1 MMNERL
7 LQQLEQI
14 AERFEELQA
23 RMADPHVE
31 PGQLETLGREYAVLR
46 PVAEQFLAYRT
57 IQDAMMSLA
66 PCLDDHDAE
75 LRHLAK
81 EELEDLQQQLDRTEQ
96 ALHQALLTARHDDG
110 PGSCFLEIR
119 AGAGGHEAALFAGD
133 LLRMYLR
140 YAEQSG
146 WGSELVSASPGE
158 HGGYKEVIC
167 RIQGAGAYEQ
177 LALESGVHRVQ
188 RVPETES
195 QGRIHT
201 STCTVA
207 VLPELAEHETIA
219 INPADLRID
228 TYRASGAGGQHVNK
242 TDSAVRITHLPS
254 GMVVESQQERS
265 QHRNKA
271 RALSLLHARLMQQAQ
286 DERRRS
292 EAVHRKEQV
301 GSADRSERI
310 RTYNIPQGRITDHR
324 IGLTLYQL
332 PQIMEGHLEPLI
344 TALLQARETTELAE
358 QHARVHH
365 GA

>member
-14 AERFEELQA
+14 TERFEELQA
-23 RMADPHVE
+23 KMADPHVA
-31 PGQLETLGREYAVLR
+31 PGQLEALGREYASLR
-46 PVAEQFLAYRT
+46 PVAEQYQAYRT
-57 IQDAMMSLA
+57 TRQAMA
-66 PCLDDHDAE
+66 AIEPCLNDQDPE
-75 LRHLAK
+75 LRHLAR
-81 EELEDLQQQLDRTEQ
+81 EELDELQRQLGE
-96 ALHQALLTARHDDG
+96 AEEAMGQALLATTTEG
-110 PGSCFLEIR
+110 PISCFLEIR

-140 YAEQSG
+140 YAEQQG
-146 WGSELVSASPGE
+146 WHCAIVSASPGE
-158 HGGYKEVIC
+158 HGGFREVVC
-167 RIQGAGAYEQ
+167 RIEGPGAYEQ

-207 VLPELAEHETIA
+207 VMPELEEDEAIA
-219 INPADLRID
+219 INPAELRID

-254 GMVVESQQERS
+254 GIVVESQQERS

-271 RALSLLHARLMQQAQ
+271 RALSLLQARLMQQAQ
-286 DERRRS
+286 DERRQS
-292 EAVHRKEQV
+292 EAAHRREQV

-310 RTYNIPQGRITDHR
+310 RTYNVPQGRVTDHR
-324 IGLTLYQL
+324 IGLTLHQL

-344 TALLQARETTELAE
+344 TALLQARESAELSG
-358 QHARVHH
+358 QHARAPH
-365 GA
+365 GP

>member
-14 AERFEELQA
+14 AERFAELQA

-31 PGQLETLGREYAVLR
+31 PGQLEALGREYAALR
-46 PVAEQFLAYRT
+46 PVAEHYLAYRA
-57 IQDAMMSLA
+57 IQENILSLA
-66 PCLDDHDAE
+66 PCLEDQDAE

-81 EELEDLQQQLDRTEQ
+81 EELEELQQQLATVEQ
-96 ALHQALLTARHDDG
+96 ALQQTLLTTRHEG
-110 PGSCFLEIR
+110 PHSCFLEIR

-146 WGSELVSASPGE
+146 WDSSLVSASPGE

-167 RIQGAGAYEQ
+167 RIAGPGVYEQ

-207 VLPELAEHETIA
+207 VLPELGEHETIA

-292 EAVHRKEQV
+292 EAIHRKEQV

-310 RTYNIPQGRITDHR
+310 RTYNIPQGRVTDHR

-344 TALLQARETTELAE
+344 TALLQARETNELAE
-358 QHARVHH
+358 QHAMPY

>member
-1 MMNERL
+1 MMNEKL

-14 AERFEELQA
+14 CERFEELEA
-23 RMADPHVE
+23 RMADPQVN
-31 PGQLETLGREYAVLR
+31 PTQLEALGREYAALR
-46 PVAEQFLAYRT
+46 PVAEHFLAYRAT
-57 IQDAMMSLA
+57 QQAMDTVR
-66 PCLDDHDAE
+66 PCLDDQDVE
-75 LRHLAK
+75 LRHLAR
-81 EELEDLQQQLDRTEQ
+81 EELEGLQQRLTETEQ
-96 ALHQALLTARHDDG
+96 ALQKALLTARPGG
-110 PGSCFLEIR
+110 PASCFLEIR

-140 YAEQSG
+140 YAEQQG
-146 WGSELVSASPGE
+146 WDSTLVSSSPGE

-167 RIQGAGAYEQ
+167 RIEGAGAHEH
-177 LALESGVHRVQ
+177 LAMESGVHRVQ

-207 VLPELAEHETIA
+207 VLPELAEHEGIV
-219 INPADLRID
+219 INPAELRID

-254 GMVVESQQERS
+254 GLVVESQQERS

-271 RALSLLHARLMQQAQ
+271 RALSLLQARLMQQLQ
-286 DERRRS
+286 DERRQS
-292 EAVHRKEQV
+292 EAAHRKEQV

-310 RTYNIPQGRITDHR
+310 RTYNVPQGRITDHR

-332 PQIMEGHLEPLI
+332 PQIMEGQLDPLI
-344 TALLQARETTELAE
+344 TALLQARESAELAD
-358 QHARVHH
+358 QHPGMQH
-365 GA
+365 GD